1 MLHFQS
7 IIKIAQ
13 ENYNSCLKRNILL
26 EHELETERL
35 NKSMIK
41 MELETL
47 TTMLHEHT
55 NTNNSSE
62 LDVKV
67 LMHDR
72 EQLTNKIYK
81 LKVCIHIMFMIM
93 VHS

>member
-1 MLHFQS
+1 
-7 IIKIAQ
+7 
-13 ENYNSCLKRNILL
+13 
-26 EHELETERL
+26 
-35 NKSMIK
+35 MIQ

-47 TTMLHEHT
+47 TAMLHKHT

-72 EQLTNKIYK
+72 EHLTNKIYK
-81 LKVCIHIMFMIM
+81 LKVCIHIDMHVMKKNKK
-93 VHS
+93 